1 LHHESTSTSSP
12 RDGPNLDSFQVRA
25 DADKVRYA
33 PGNRLTGIVVAFQLT
48 FPASGHGD
56 GAWAILPDVVPA
68 DPDKPW
74 TRGQA
79 SNLWLDLR

>member
-1 LHHESTSTSSP
+1 
-12 RDGPNLDSFQVRA
+12 VRA
-25 DADKVRYA
+25 DADKVRDA
-33 PGNRLTGIVVAFQLT
+33 HGNRLTGIVVAFQLT
-48 FPASGHGD
+48 FPTSGHGD